1 MSGDQNEK
9 DSFEEFFQKKAEE
22 YDIPYREEDWMKL
35 KKKLDLQ
42 DAKINYRKR
51 VRWIAAAA
59 VLIVSL
65 LGYFTYEN
73 HNRLNQISRQ
83 LNDEV
88 TSETEQPLL
97 DGELTENLE
106 DQSTEADAEA
116 EESSDEGSLAVN
128 DSSEGDDGGHGNSFD
143 LTSKPNLPV
152 SEMEV
157 NEGSEPAGPDLLN
170 SDDGITRREVKD
182 VQLVSYNIV
191 PKHPFFYYTN
201 RAMVPTATEL
211 ASSNGSWDLS
221 DKQTG
226 NDFISSST
234 SRFTIGVA
242 TAPDLSTAGS
252 ISNFY
257 DPGYKLGFTIEYS
270 LGPNLSISTGI
281 LQSNVRYSAR
291 NREYNPPVYWKDGIQ
306 PDEIIAVCRLLDIPV
321 SLKYDFMNF
330 DRSRFFAT
338 AGVSSYIMLNEEYDF
353 NYQGDDTGL
362 MQRWSG
368 KTGTGHWISNASFS
382 VGYELDIHRNW
393 SLRAEPFLKV
403 PLNEVGWG
411 NVNLYSM
418 GSFISIHHNL

>member
-1 MSGDQNEK
+1 MSGDHNEK
-9 DSFEEFFQKKAEE
+9 DSFEEFFQKKVEE
-22 YDIPYREEDWMKL
+22 YEIPYREEDWLKL
-35 KKKLDLQ
+35 EKRLDLQ
-42 DAKINYRKR
+42 DAKIAYRNR

-83 LNDEV
+83 LNDEL
-88 TSETEQPLL
+88 TNETEQPLS
-97 DGELTENLE
+97 DGELAERPE
-106 DQSTEADAEA
+106 DQSTGS

-128 DSSEGDDGGHGNSFD
+128 DSGEGDADEYGRSLD
-143 LTSKPNLPV
+143 LTSEPILSV
-152 SEMEV
+152 SEMEA
-157 NEGSEPAGPDLLN
+157 NERSEPAGLNLLN
-170 SDDGITRREVKD
+170 SDNGIARREVKD
-182 VQLVSYNIV
+182 ELLVSYSVV
-191 PKHPFFYYTN
+191 PRHPFLYHTN
-201 RAMVPTATEL
+201 RALVPTATEL
-211 ASSNGSWDLS
+211 ASVSGSQDLP
-221 DKQTG
+221 DRQTG
-226 NDFISSST
+226 NDFVSSGS
-234 SRFTIGVA
+234 SRLTIGVA

-270 LGPNLSISTGI
+270 LGSNLSISTGI

-291 NREYNPPVYWKDGIQ
+291 NRDYDPPVYWKDGIQ
-306 PDEIIAVCRLLDIPV
+306 PDEIFAVCRLLDIPV

-330 DRSRFFAT
+330 DRSRFFAS

-353 NYQGDDTGL
+353 NYLGDDTGL

-368 KTGTGHWISNASFS
+368 KTGTSHWISNASFS
-382 VGYELDIHRNW
+382 IGYELDIHRNW
-393 SLRAEPFLKV
+393 SLRAEPFIKV

-418 GSFISIHHNL
+418 GSFISIHHSL